1 MKTPTSTTLFRLI
14 GEPAPVIRS
23 SDLLTEDHPLRPYPA
38 VHPAR
43 YSAWLRALAFSAVF
57 AAVFLLWTSMVYLA
71 AGTVALIAMPLA
83 ELASAVI
90 AYSVLVF
97 YMESRTPAYEI
108 EARRLTGLLK
118 GMVLGAVL
126 LSLCIGILALV
137 GSYSITVI
145 NWHYSPWIALL
156 VTGVVAGVSEEIL
169 LRGALF
175 RLVEEG
181 LGTWG
186 AVVVSA
192 LVFGGIHLSNP
203 EVTVWGMVAI
213 AVEAGILFAAVYTVT
228 RSLWWCIG
236 LHFAWNM
243 MEGPV
248 FGSIVSGSGAQDSWL
263 IASWTGP
270 DILTGGTFGLEGSI
284 VPVIL
289 LGLAGIGL
297 LVYAARKHLIVSPI
311 WVRRSHLTRL
321 LGSTTQPQSG
331 LY

>member
-1 MKTPTSTTLFRLI
+1 
-14 GEPAPVIRS
+14 
-23 SDLLTEDHPLRPYPA
+23 
-38 VHPAR
+38 
-43 YSAWLRALAFSAVF
+43 
-57 AAVFLLWTSMVYLA
+57 MVYLA

-90 AYSVLVF
+90 AYAVLVY
-97 YMESRTPAYEI
+97 YMEARNRAYEI

-118 GMVLGAVL
+118 GVVLGAVL
-126 LSLCIGILALV
+126 LSVCIGVLALA
-137 GSYSITVI
+137 GSYSITRI
-145 NWHYSPWIALL
+145 NWDYSPWTDLL
-156 VTGVVAGVSEEIL
+156 VTGVIAGVSEEIL
-169 LRGALF
+169 FRGALF

-181 LGTWG
+181 VGTWG

-192 LVFGGIHLSNP
+192 LAFGGIHLSNP
-203 EVTVWGMVAI
+203 GATLWGAVAI

-236 LHFAWNM
+236 LHFAWNV

-270 DILTGGTFGLEGSI
+270 DILTGGTFGLEASI

-289 LGLAGIGL
+289 LGLIGISL
-297 LVYAARKHLIVSPI
+297 LVYASRKHLMISPI
-311 WVRRSHLTRL
+311 WVRHSRL
-321 LGSTTQPQSG
+321 QKSSSVGE
-331 LY
+331 